1 VIPSNVDPNE
11 MDDDWYD
18 SEDEDSEM
26 WECGNCGEVNHWSDI
41 ECQYCDPYLDDDGL
55 DYL

>member
-1 VIPSNVDPNE
+1 MIPSNVDPNE